1 MNETAIVCTSANR
14 HGETFA
20 CPLTKNG
27 PLNAAARR
35 PRPPLEPDRC
45 DERGKARVKR
55 RGVASS
61 RSGRVKQ
68 ASFARAS
75 EGGSKASHARD
86 AVTAAGTRTRRAA
99 PNRIRHATAG
109 CVCPSRR
116 SNGRRRSAGATRLAG
131 PPVTEDAPAPLMRRG
146 NVTADG
152 GHDAARYSMGG
163 LAEPA
168 CDGERAPW
176 DVVVVVVVVVA
187 RRPSPVARRAAS
199 GKRQAVRQ
207 DRAGSTV
214 RDASVNTWNR
224 SRRREPGSRWLHER
238 SDARVEL
245 RHSGGDD
252 TRIAASRS
260 GRGRAKV

>member
-1 MNETAIVCTSANR
+1 MR
-14 HGETFA
+14 PRGG
-20 CPLTKNG
+20 L
-27 PLNAAARR
+27 ARR
-35 PRPPLEPDRC
+35 SSRTAAMNAGR
-45 DERGKARVKR
+45 RAHHARVKR

-86 AVTAAGTRTRRAA
+86 AVTAAGTRARRAA

-116 SNGRRRSAGATRLAG
+116 SNGHRRSAGAARLAG

-163 LAEPA
+163 LAESA

-187 RRPSPVARRAAS
+187 RRAAS
-199 GKRQAVRQ
+199 GKRQAASGKRSARIERVPLCATHRSTHGIAPDDGNR
-207 DRAGSTV
+207 DRVGCMNAVTRAWSLVTAAV
-214 RDASVNTWNR
+214 TI
-224 SRRREPGSRWLHER
+224 RE
-238 SDARVEL
+238 
-245 RHSGGDD
+245 
-252 TRIAASRS
+252 
-260 GRGRAKV
+260 

>member
-1 MNETAIVCTSANR
+1 MR
-14 HGETFA
+14 PRGG
-20 CPLTKNG
+20 L
-27 PLNAAARR
+27 ARR
-35 PRPPLEPDRC
+35 SSRTAAMNAGR
-45 DERGKARVKR
+45 RAHHARVKR

-86 AVTAAGTRTRRAA
+86 AVTAAGTRARRAA

-116 SNGRRRSAGATRLAG
+116 SNGHRRSAGAARLAG

-163 LAEPA
+163 LAESA

-187 RRPSPVARRAAS
+187 RRPSS
-199 GKRQAVRQ
+199 GKRQA
-207 DRAGSTV
+207 
-214 RDASVNTWNR
+214 ASGP
-224 SRRREPGSRWLHER
+224 PGSSGFHC
-238 SDARVEL
+238 AR
-245 RHSGGDD
+245 
-252 TRIAASRS
+252 RIGQHMESLQTTGTGIALAA
-260 GRGRAKV
+260 

>member
-1 MNETAIVCTSANR
+1 MRSRGA
-14 HGETFA
+14 
-20 CPLTKNG
+20 L
-27 PLNAAARR
+27 ARR
-35 PRPPLEPDRC
+35 SNQTASMNAGRR
-45 DERGKARVKR
+45 ARHACVQR

-75 EGGSKASHARD
+75 KGGSKASHARD
-86 AVTAAGTRTRRAA
+86 AATAAGTRARRAA

-116 SNGRRRSAGATRLAG
+116 SNGRRRSVGATRLAG
-131 PPVTEDAPAPLMRRG
+131 PPVTGDVPAPLMRRG

-163 LAEPA
+163 LAESA

-176 DVVVVVVVVVA
+176 DVVVVVV
-187 RRPSPVARRAAS
+187 VARRAAS

-252 TRIAASRS
+252 TRIAASHS

>member
-1 MNETAIVCTSANR
+1 MRPRGA
-14 HGETFA
+14 
-20 CPLTKNG
+20 L
-27 PLNAAARR
+27 ARR
-35 PRPPLEPDRC
+35 SNQTAAMNAGRRAHH
-45 DERGKARVKR
+45 ARVKR

-86 AVTAAGTRTRRAA
+86 AVTAAGTRARRAA

-163 LAEPA
+163 LAESA

-187 RRPSPVARRAAS
+187 RRAAS
-199 GKRQAVRQ
+199 GKRSARIERVPLCATHRSTHGIAPDDGNRDRVGCMNAVT
-207 DRAGSTV
+207 RAWSFVTAAV
-214 RDASVNTWNR
+214 TI
-224 SRRREPGSRWLHER
+224 RE
-238 SDARVEL
+238 
-245 RHSGGDD
+245 
-252 TRIAASRS
+252 
-260 GRGRAKV
+260 

>member
-27 PLNAAARR
+27 PLIAAARR

-86 AVTAAGTRTRRAA
+86 AVTAAGTRARRAA

-131 PPVTEDAPAPLMRRG
+131 PPVTGDVPAPLMRRG

-163 LAEPA
+163 LAESA

-176 DVVVVVVVVVA
+176 DVVVVVVVV
-187 RRPSPVARRAAS
+187 VARRAAS

-252 TRIAASRS
+252 TRIAASHS

>member
-1 MNETAIVCTSANR
+1 MR
-14 HGETFA
+14 PRGG
-20 CPLTKNG
+20 L
-27 PLNAAARR
+27 ARR
-35 PRPPLEPDRC
+35 SSRTAAMNAGR
-45 DERGKARVKR
+45 RAHHARVKR

-86 AVTAAGTRTRRAA
+86 AVTAAGTRARRAA

-116 SNGRRRSAGATRLAG
+116 SNGHRRSAGAARLAG

-176 DVVVVVVVVVA
+176 DVVVVVVVVVV
-187 RRPSPVARRAAS
+187 VASRAAS
-199 GKRQAVRQ
+199 GKRSARIERVPLCATHRSTHGIAPDDGNRDRVGCMNAVT
-207 DRAGSTV
+207 RAWSFVTAAV
-214 RDASVNTWNR
+214 TI
-224 SRRREPGSRWLHER
+224 RE
-238 SDARVEL
+238 
-245 RHSGGDD
+245 
-252 TRIAASRS
+252 
-260 GRGRAKV
+260 

>member
-1 MNETAIVCTSANR
+1 MRSRGA
-14 HGETFA
+14 
-20 CPLTKNG
+20 L
-27 PLNAAARR
+27 ARR
-35 PRPPLEPDRC
+35 SNQTAAMNAGRRAHH
-45 DERGKARVKR
+45 ARVKR

-86 AVTAAGTRTRRAA
+86 AVTAAGTRARRAA

-131 PPVTEDAPAPLMRRG
+131 PPVTGDVPAPLMRRG

-163 LAEPA
+163 LAESA

-176 DVVVVVVVVVA
+176 DVVVVV
-187 RRPSPVARRAAS
+187 ARRAAS
-199 GKRQAVRQ
+199 GKRSARIERVPLCATHRSTHGIAPDDGNRDRVGCMNAVT
-207 DRAGSTV
+207 RAWSFVTAAV
-214 RDASVNTWNR
+214 TI
-224 SRRREPGSRWLHER
+224 RE
-238 SDARVEL
+238 
-245 RHSGGDD
+245 
-252 TRIAASRS
+252 
-260 GRGRAKV
+260 

>member
-1 MNETAIVCTSANR
+1 MR
-14 HGETFA
+14 PRGG
-20 CPLTKNG
+20 L
-27 PLNAAARR
+27 ARR
-35 PRPPLEPDRC
+35 SSRTAAINAGR
-45 DERGKARVKR
+45 RAHHARVKR

-86 AVTAAGTRTRRAA
+86 AVTAAGTRARRAA

-163 LAEPA
+163 LAESA

-176 DVVVVVVVVVA
+176 DVVVVVVVV
-187 RRPSPVARRAAS
+187 VARRAAS

-252 TRIAASRS
+252 TRIAASHS

>member
-1 MNETAIVCTSANR
+1 MNA
-14 HGETFA
+14 G
-20 CPLTKNG
+20 
-27 PLNAAARR
+27 RR
-35 PRPPLEPDRC
+35 AHH
-45 DERGKARVKR
+45 ARVKR

-86 AVTAAGTRTRRAA
+86 AVTAAGTRARRAA

-176 DVVVVVVVVVA
+176 DVVVVVA
-187 RRPSPVARRAAS
+187 SRAAS

>member
-1 MNETAIVCTSANR
+1 MR
-14 HGETFA
+14 PRGG
-20 CPLTKNG
+20 L
-27 PLNAAARR
+27 ARR
-35 PRPPLEPDRC
+35 SSRTAAMNAGR
-45 DERGKARVKR
+45 RAHHARVKR

-86 AVTAAGTRTRRAA
+86 AVTAAGTRARRAA

-116 SNGRRRSAGATRLAG
+116 SNGHRRSAGAARLAG

-176 DVVVVVVVVVA
+176 DVVVVVVVA
-187 RRPSPVARRAAS
+187 SRAAS
-199 GKRQAVRQ
+199 GKRSARIERVPLCATHRSTHGIAPDDGNRDRVGCMNAVT
-207 DRAGSTV
+207 RAWSFVTAAV
-214 RDASVNTWNR
+214 TI
-224 SRRREPGSRWLHER
+224 RE
-238 SDARVEL
+238 
-245 RHSGGDD
+245 
-252 TRIAASRS
+252 
-260 GRGRAKV
+260 

>member
-1 MNETAIVCTSANR
+1 MNA
-14 HGETFA
+14 G
-20 CPLTKNG
+20 
-27 PLNAAARR
+27 RR
-35 PRPPLEPDRC
+35 AHH
-45 DERGKARVKR
+45 ARVKR

-86 AVTAAGTRTRRAA
+86 AVTAAGTRARRAA

-116 SNGRRRSAGATRLAG
+116 SNGRRRSVGATRLAG
-131 PPVTEDAPAPLMRRG
+131 PPVTGDVPAPLMRRG

-163 LAEPA
+163 LAESA

-176 DVVVVVVVVVA
+176 DVVVVVV
-187 RRPSPVARRAAS
+187 VARRAAS

-252 TRIAASRS
+252 TRIAASHS

>member
-1 MNETAIVCTSANR
+1 MR
-14 HGETFA
+14 PRGG
-20 CPLTKNG
+20 L
-27 PLNAAARR
+27 ARR
-35 PRPPLEPDRC
+35 SSRTAAMNAGR
-45 DERGKARVKR
+45 RAHHARVKR

-86 AVTAAGTRTRRAA
+86 AVTAAGTRARRAA

-176 DVVVVVVVVVA
+176 DVVVVVVVA
-187 RRPSPVARRAAS
+187 RRPSPVERQAAS
-199 GKRQAVRQ
+199 GP
-207 DRAGSTV
+207 
-214 RDASVNTWNR
+214 
-224 SRRREPGSRWLHER
+224 PGSSGFHC
-238 SDARVEL
+238 AR
-245 RHSGGDD
+245 
-252 TRIAASRS
+252 RIGQHMESLQTTGTGIALAA
-260 GRGRAKV
+260 

>member
-1 MNETAIVCTSANR
+1 MNA
-14 HGETFA
+14 G
-20 CPLTKNG
+20 
-27 PLNAAARR
+27 RR
-35 PRPPLEPDRC
+35 AHH
-45 DERGKARVKR
+45 ARVKR

-86 AVTAAGTRTRRAA
+86 AVTAAGTRARRAA

-131 PPVTEDAPAPLMRRG
+131 PPVTGDVPAPLMRRG

-163 LAEPA
+163 LAESA

-176 DVVVVVVVVVA
+176 DVVVVV
-187 RRPSPVARRAAS
+187 ARRAAS
-199 GKRQAVRQ
+199 GKRSARIERVPLCATHRSTHGIAPDDGNRDRVDCMNAVT
-207 DRAGSTV
+207 RAWSFVTAAV
-214 RDASVNTWNR
+214 TI
-224 SRRREPGSRWLHER
+224 RE
-238 SDARVEL
+238 
-245 RHSGGDD
+245 
-252 TRIAASRS
+252 
-260 GRGRAKV
+260 

>member
-14 HGETFA
+14 YGETFA

-55 RGVASS
+55 RGVASR

-86 AVTAAGTRTRRAA
+86 AVTAAGTGGRRAA
-99 PNRIRHATAG
+99 PIRIRHATAG

-116 SNGRRRSAGATRLAG
+116 SNGHRRSVGATRLAG
-131 PPVTEDAPAPLMRRG
+131 PPVTRPAHAP
-146 NVTADG
+146 
-152 GHDAARYSMGG
+152 
-163 LAEPA
+163 
-168 CDGERAPW
+168 
-176 DVVVVVVVVVA
+176 
-187 RRPSPVARRAAS
+187 
-199 GKRQAVRQ
+199 RQ
-207 DRAGSTV
+207 
-214 RDASVNTWNR
+214 
-224 SRRREPGSRWLHER
+224 
-238 SDARVEL
+238 
-245 RHSGGDD
+245 RHSGRRARCGALFD
-252 TRIAASRS
+252 
-260 GRGRAKV
+260 GRARGIGM

>member
-1 MNETAIVCTSANR
+1 MRSRGA
-14 HGETFA
+14 
-20 CPLTKNG
+20 L
-27 PLNAAARR
+27 ARR
-35 PRPPLEPDRC
+35 SNQTASMNAGRR
-45 DERGKARVKR
+45 ARHACVQR

-86 AVTAAGTRTRRAA
+86 AVTAAGTRARRAA

-176 DVVVVVVVVVA
+176 DVVVVVVVA
-187 RRPSPVARRAAS
+187 SRAAS
-199 GKRQAVRQ
+199 GKRSARIERVPLCATHRSTHGIAPDDGNRDRVGCMNAVT
-207 DRAGSTV
+207 RAWSFVTAAV
-214 RDASVNTWNR
+214 TI
-224 SRRREPGSRWLHER
+224 RE
-238 SDARVEL
+238 
-245 RHSGGDD
+245 
-252 TRIAASRS
+252 
-260 GRGRAKV
+260 

>member
-1 MNETAIVCTSANR
+1 MRPRGA
-14 HGETFA
+14 
-20 CPLTKNG
+20 L
-27 PLNAAARR
+27 ARR
-35 PRPPLEPDRC
+35 SNQTAAMNAGRRAHH
-45 DERGKARVKR
+45 ARVKR

-86 AVTAAGTRTRRAA
+86 AVTAAGTRARRAA

-131 PPVTEDAPAPLMRRG
+131 PPVTGDVPAPLMRRG

-163 LAEPA
+163 LAESA

-176 DVVVVVVVVVA
+176 DVVVVV
-187 RRPSPVARRAAS
+187 ARRAAS
-199 GKRQAVRQ
+199 GKRSVRIERVPLCATHRSTHGIAPDDGNRDRVDCMNAVT
-207 DRAGSTV
+207 RAWSFVTAAV
-214 RDASVNTWNR
+214 TI
-224 SRRREPGSRWLHER
+224 RE
-238 SDARVEL
+238 
-245 RHSGGDD
+245 
-252 TRIAASRS
+252 
-260 GRGRAKV
+260 

>member
-1 MNETAIVCTSANR
+1 MR
-14 HGETFA
+14 PRGG
-20 CPLTKNG
+20 L
-27 PLNAAARR
+27 ARR
-35 PRPPLEPDRC
+35 SSRTAAINAGR
-45 DERGKARVKR
+45 RAHHARVKR

-75 EGGSKASHARD
+75 KGGSKASHARD
-86 AVTAAGTRTRRAA
+86 AVTAAGTRARRAA

-116 SNGRRRSAGATRLAG
+116 SNGRRRSVGATRLAG
-131 PPVTEDAPAPLMRRG
+131 PPVTGDVPAPLMRRG

-163 LAEPA
+163 LAESA

-176 DVVVVVVVVVA
+176 DVVVVVV
-187 RRPSPVARRAAS
+187 VARRAAS

-252 TRIAASRS
+252 TRIAASHS

>member
-1 MNETAIVCTSANR
+1 MNA
-14 HGETFA
+14 G
-20 CPLTKNG
+20 
-27 PLNAAARR
+27 RR
-35 PRPPLEPDRC
+35 AHH
-45 DERGKARVKR
+45 ARVKR

-86 AVTAAGTRTRRAA
+86 AVTAAGTRARRAA

-116 SNGRRRSAGATRLAG
+116 SNGRRRSVGATRLAG
-131 PPVTEDAPAPLMRRG
+131 PPVTEDVPAPLMRRG

-163 LAEPA
+163 LAESA

-176 DVVVVVVVVVA
+176 DVVVVVV
-187 RRPSPVARRAAS
+187 VARRAAS

-252 TRIAASRS
+252 TRIAASHS

>member
-1 MNETAIVCTSANR
+1 MR
-14 HGETFA
+14 PRGG
-20 CPLTKNG
+20 L
-27 PLNAAARR
+27 ARR
-35 PRPPLEPDRC
+35 SSQTAAMNAGRRAHH
-45 DERGKARVKR
+45 ARVKR

-86 AVTAAGTRTRRAA
+86 AVTAAGTRARRAA

-131 PPVTEDAPAPLMRRG
+131 PPVTGDVPAPLMRRG

-163 LAEPA
+163 LAESA

-176 DVVVVVVVVVA
+176 DVVVVVVVVVV
-187 RRPSPVARRAAS
+187 VARRAAS
-199 GKRQAVRQ
+199 GKRSARIERVPLCATHRSTHGIAPDDGNRDRVGCMNAVT
-207 DRAGSTV
+207 RAWSFVTAAV
-214 RDASVNTWNR
+214 TI
-224 SRRREPGSRWLHER
+224 RE
-238 SDARVEL
+238 
-245 RHSGGDD
+245 
-252 TRIAASRS
+252 
-260 GRGRAKV
+260 

>member
-1 MNETAIVCTSANR
+1 MR
-14 HGETFA
+14 PRGG
-20 CPLTKNG
+20 L
-27 PLNAAARR
+27 ARR
-35 PRPPLEPDRC
+35 SSRTAAMNAGR
-45 DERGKARVKR
+45 RAHHARVKR

-86 AVTAAGTRTRRAA
+86 AVTAAGTRARRAA

-176 DVVVVVVVVVA
+176 DVVVVVA
-187 RRPSPVARRAAS
+187 RRPSPVERQAAS
-199 GKRQAVRQ
+199 GKRSARIERVPLCATHRSTHGIAPDDGNRDRVGCMNAVT
-207 DRAGSTV
+207 RAWSFVTAAV
-214 RDASVNTWNR
+214 TI
-224 SRRREPGSRWLHER
+224 RE
-238 SDARVEL
+238 
-245 RHSGGDD
+245 
-252 TRIAASRS
+252 
-260 GRGRAKV
+260 

>member
-1 MNETAIVCTSANR
+1 MR
-14 HGETFA
+14 PRGG
-20 CPLTKNG
+20 L
-27 PLNAAARR
+27 ARR
-35 PRPPLEPDRC
+35 SSRTAAMNAGR
-45 DERGKARVKR
+45 RAHHARVKR

-86 AVTAAGTRTRRAA
+86 AVTAAGTRARRAA

-131 PPVTEDAPAPLMRRG
+131 PPVTGDVPAPLMRRG

-163 LAEPA
+163 LAESA

-187 RRPSPVARRAAS
+187 RRAAS
-199 GKRQAVRQ
+199 GKRSARIERVPLCATHRSTHGIAPDDGNRDRVGCMNAVT
-207 DRAGSTV
+207 RAWSFVTAAV
-214 RDASVNTWNR
+214 TI
-224 SRRREPGSRWLHER
+224 RE
-238 SDARVEL
+238 
-245 RHSGGDD
+245 
-252 TRIAASRS
+252 
-260 GRGRAKV
+260 

>member
-1 MNETAIVCTSANR
+1 MR
-14 HGETFA
+14 PRGG
-20 CPLTKNG
+20 L
-27 PLNAAARR
+27 ARR
-35 PRPPLEPDRC
+35 SSRTAAMNAGR
-45 DERGKARVKR
+45 RAHHARVKR

-86 AVTAAGTRTRRAA
+86 AVTAAGTRARRAA

-163 LAEPA
+163 LAESA

-187 RRPSPVARRAAS
+187 RRAAS
-199 GKRQAVRQ
+199 GKRSARIERVPLCATHRSTHGIAPDDGNRDRVGCMNAVT
-207 DRAGSTV
+207 RAWSFVTAAV
-214 RDASVNTWNR
+214 TI
-224 SRRREPGSRWLHER
+224 RE
-238 SDARVEL
+238 
-245 RHSGGDD
+245 
-252 TRIAASRS
+252 
-260 GRGRAKV
+260 